1 MEALAG
7 YGSDDSSDDSSGP
20 TGGTSGDGGLGS
32 LLPDASSSEDE
43 QVVPEE
49 KKKAPPA
56 GVASGPAGS
65 SGGGGG
71 SEAPAAATNSGDAE
85 GARIS
90 PKNKRGRWDNGGDI
104 CNDGAQESPLPPP
117 KLSSAG
123 SGASGAKGEVKAS
136 NAFEELIRFDKDY
149 TVQLRANMTATTMA
163 QTAHGGK
170 VNSEVSQKLDAL
182 YKKFYGVGAGSETT
196 DDESGRPT
204 SFASHLRH
212 QHEFGNPN
220 LFPSVVEQF
229 RIEAGGSNLSN
240 QLWKASGGE
249 FRDFESCDRL
259 MTAEEQARFRAANNS
274 NPSGQHST

>member
-7 YGSDDSSDDSSGP
+7 YGSDGSSDASSGP
-20 TGGTSGDGGLGS
+20 TGGTSGGGGLGS

-65 SGGGGG
+65 SSGGGG
-71 SEAPAAATNSGDAE
+71 SEAPAAATNSGDEE
-85 GARIS
+85 GARSS
-90 PKNKRGRWDNGGDI
+90 PKSKRGRWDNGGGT
-104 CNDGAQESPLPPP
+104 CNNGAQESPLPPP

-123 SGASGAKGEVKAS
+123 SGTKGEAKAS

-149 TVQLRANMTATTMA
+149 TVQLRANITATAMA
-163 QTAHGGK
+163 QTADGGK

-182 YKKFYGVGAGSETT
+182 YKNFYGAAAGSETT

-229 RIEAGGSNLSN
+229 RIEAGGSNMSN

-259 MTAEEQARFRAANNS
+259 MAAEEQARFRAANSN
-274 NPSGQHST
+274 NPSG